1 MCYFSL
7 TTDYLGGYFLCNNGV
22 SFALS
27 SQKEKPEEYLIF
39 DQKCKG
45 LLQEEEIR
53 FAGFINSMGRLVAG
67 GFKEGITPIED
78 EAERQK
84 MYMELAL
91 RVSMRKDFDY
101 SLGPVKYAASR
112 RAKAVVMSFPINSNV
127 LLVSAE
133 PTVDIDKL
141 ANRIMKIIG
150 LQ

>member
-1 MCYFSL
+1 MGDVFLSL
-7 TTDYLGGYFLCNNGV
+7 NHGKMVMST
-22 SFALS
+22 
-27 SQKEKPEEYLIF
+27 QKEKTEEYLIF
-39 DQKCKG
+39 DQKCTM
-45 LLQEEEIR
+45 LLQEGEIR

-67 GFKEGITPIED
+67 GFKEGITPLED

-101 SLGPVKYAASR
+101 SLGPVKYTASR
-112 RAKAVVMSFPINSNV
+112 RQKAVMISFPINSNV
-127 LLVSAE
+127 LLISTE

-141 ANRIMKIIG
+141 ANKIMKIIG